1 MYLHWQIGLT
11 EASLGEA
18 IRVGRAKE
26 ACSVRRNNLLRLLSL
41 VGAVIHTARR
51 DHARD
56 RFASLKLDLLLLLNC
71 GLN

>member
-26 ACSVRRNNLLRLLSL
+26 ARSVRSNLLRLLLSL
-41 VGAVIHTARR
+41 GRAVIHTPRR

-56 RFASLKLDLLLLLNC
+56 RFASLELDLLLLLDC